1 MSPHDRK
8 KTHKKSKNN
17 KSYKTTYKMTLKNIK
32 PNGHGWKLD
41 GTGFDLIKNR
51 KEYFWYR

>member
-8 KTHKKSKNN
+8 KTRKSKNN

-32 PNGHGWKLD
+32 PKGHGWKLD

-51 KEYFWYR
+51 QEYFWYR